1 MARGKKAAN
10 GKTQVQMVLELLSCG
25 KEVSPVNINAATGTK
40 YASKFIS
47 TLRKEGYDIKSVKE
61 GRSVVAYVLLNGPAV
76 AAAPA
81 VAEEDEADEDVS
93 SEAKEFYDGLEEEVT
108 PMAASAD
115 DEDEDYGVA
124 DDWDEYDG
132 DVRTLVS

>member
-10 GKTQVQMVLELLSCG
+10 GKTQVEMVLELLQSG
-25 KEVSPVNINAATGTK
+25 KEVSPVNINAVTNTK

-47 TLRKEGYDIKSVKE
+47 TLRKEGYEIKSVKE
-61 GRSVVAYVLLNGPAV
+61 GRSVIAYVLLNAPA

-81 VAEEDEADEDVS
+81 AVEEDETEEEVIAASSDEFYDDEDV
-93 SEAKEFYDGLEEEVT
+93 V
-108 PMAASAD
+108 PMAASSDD
-115 DEDEDYGVA
+115 DEDAIA
-124 DDWDEYDG
+124 DDWDDFDG